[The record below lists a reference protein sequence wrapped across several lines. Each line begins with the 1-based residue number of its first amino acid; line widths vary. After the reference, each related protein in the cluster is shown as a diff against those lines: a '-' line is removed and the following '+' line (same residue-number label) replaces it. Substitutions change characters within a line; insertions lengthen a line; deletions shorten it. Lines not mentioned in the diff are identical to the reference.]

1 MNSLPRFLERLKKS
15 AQDQGK
21 YEIKCEKQEVVEM
34 NKPQNT
40 GNKPEK
46 KFSTGAIV
54 ATVWKNNGT
63 SKRDGSQVEFR
74 TIQLDRHYKDK
85 DGTWK
90 STSSLR
96 VNDLPK
102 AALVLN
108 KAYEYLVLR
117 EQSSPQSGDL
127 EIEEEIIM

>member
-1 MNSLPRFLERLKKS
+1 MN
-15 AQDQGK
+15 
-21 YEIKCEKQEVVEM
+21 I
-34 NKPQNT
+34 PQNT

-46 KFSTGAIV
+46 KFSTGAIT

-85 DGTWK
+85 DGSWK
-90 STSSLR
+90 STNSMR

-108 KAYEYLVLR
+108 KAYEYLVMR
-117 EQSSPQSGDL
+117 EQSSPQSGDI
-127 EIEEEIIM
+127 EIDEIVM